1 MAATVRTQTPQLE
14 LGHVLFVE
22 IVGELSPPTSDQRNV
37 LEQLQEVIRRTAEF
51 NKAYAREQLIALA
64 ASDAVALVFFTNPEE
79 ALRCASEISRSARKI
94 ASLHLRMGVHSG
106 PVYRVAH
113 VNCEDRIADGGI
125 NVAQRVMDGGEDG
138 HILVSNFTAELLHG
152 QGPWNGFLH
161 DLGEVDL
168 THGTKLH

>member
-64 ASDAVALVFFTNPEE
+64 ASDAMALVFFTNPEE
-79 ALRCASEISRSARKI
+79 ALRCAAEISRSARKM

-106 PVYRVAH
+106 PVYRSAH
-113 VNCEDRIADGGI
+113 INCEDRIADGGI
-125 NVAQRVMDGGEDG
+125 NTLTCPTPTRPRSPTRPSARPCWGAGNGWAG
-138 HILVSNFTAELLHG
+138 HTPMGS
-152 QGPWNGFLH
+152 
-161 DLGEVDL
+161 
-168 THGTKLH
+168 GTTTSTRPS